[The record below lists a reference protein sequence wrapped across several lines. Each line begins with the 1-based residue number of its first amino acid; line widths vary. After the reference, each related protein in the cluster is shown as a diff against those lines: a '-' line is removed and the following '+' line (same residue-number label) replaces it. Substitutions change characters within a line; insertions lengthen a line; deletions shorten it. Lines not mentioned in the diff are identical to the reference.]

1 MSQHN
6 AANSVPADPQQPAP
20 YQPRPSST
28 VPGKSL
34 GIVGFILSLLGPLTL
49 VGLIVSIIAKVQSRK
64 AGAKNGFALAG
75 IIIGAIGVVVGI
87 IVIIAIAVGAASIAK
102 QCADLGP
109 GVHQS
114 GSVTITCGG

>member
-1 MSQHN
+1 MSEHN
-6 AANSVPADPQQPAP
+6 AVNSVPGAPLQPAP
-20 YQPRPSST
+20 YQHQPST
-28 VPGKSL
+28 PVPGKSL

-87 IVIIAIAVGAASIAK
+87 IVIIAIVAGAASVAK